1 VVTELRSKYLIL
13 MTGIILLFGITADP
27 FELYSQ
33 SDSGLAFAM
42 DGDDDDDD
50 RGCPDDDDDG
60 SSIDDDNDGDSS
72 DEDDNGTDTTVGAT
86 TGGMDH
92 DDDDDGADDDDDCV
106 GGSGMS
112 INKSALLVSG
122 FQTHGSWMIP
132 VLLAALGIGIVVA
145 RKL

>member
-1 VVTELRSKYLIL
+1 

-33 SDSGLAFAM
+33 SDSGLAYAM

-50 RGCPDDDDDG
+50 GGCADDDDNGDT
-60 SSIDDDNDGDSS
+60 SNDDDDNH
-72 DEDDNGTDTTVGAT
+72 ETDDNDVAVTATVGAT
-86 TGGMDH
+86 TGGVQH
-92 DDDDDGADDDDDCV
+92 DDDDDDGDDDDDCV

-112 INKSALLVSG
+112 IDKSALLVSG

-132 VLLAALGIGIVVA
+132 VLLAALGLGIVVA

>member
-1 VVTELRSKYLIL
+1 
-13 MTGIILLFGITADP
+13 MTGIVLLFGITADP

-33 SDSGLAFAM
+33 SDSGLAYAM

-50 RGCPDDDDDG
+50 GGCADDDDDG
-60 SSIDDDNDGDSS
+60 STSDDDGDGDSS
-72 DEDDNGTDTTVGAT
+72 DDGDVSATSTVGAT
-86 TGGMDH
+86 SGGMDH
-92 DDDDDGADDDDDCV
+92 DDDDDDGDDDDDCV

-112 INKSALLVSG
+112 IDKSALLVSG

-132 VLLAALGIGIVVA
+132 VLLAALGLGIVVA

>member
-1 VVTELRSKYLIL
+1 

-33 SDSGLAFAM
+33 SGIQLAYGGSG
-42 DGDDDDDD
+42 GDDDDDD
-50 RGCPDDDDDG
+50 GGCADDDDDG
-60 SSIDDDNDGDSS
+60 STSNDDDDGTSS
-72 DEDDNGTDTTVGAT
+72 DDDDTGSDTTVGT
-86 TGGMDH
+86 TSGGNSG
-92 DDDDDGADDDDDCV
+92 DDDDDGGDDDDDCV